1 MYYWIIAFKQWKLI
15 KVFYLSNTIYMYDIV
30 IIINPFLDI
39 MFQMFV

>member
-15 KVFYLSNTIYMYDIV
+15 KVFYLSNTIYDIV